1 MQTTPY
7 VDALLADLEAMASL
21 GDEAVANAAQRLS
34 QTLRAS
40 AGMRLLDLLGE
51 AALEI
56 SAQLPSGHVEVRLAG
71 QEPSLVY
78 VDEEPAAAAPSASG
92 DDAASA
98 RITLRLSESL
108 KLNIELAATREGVP
122 ELALGAW
129 GGWAAV
135 AAVHNCGPGGIRA
148 RRSCRCLFSAARSRR
163 MSLTQRASWSAS
175 RNPSSAATDSLTH
188 IS

>member
-40 AGMRLLDLLGE
+40 AGLRLLDLLGE

-78 VDEEPAAAAPSASG
+78 VEEEPSAAPTAGGAEDGMSS
-92 DDAASA
+92 

-108 KLNIELAATREGVP
+108 KATIEIAATREGVSVNS
-122 ELALGAW
+122 W
-129 GGWAAV
+129 I
-135 AAVHNCGPGGIRA
+135 IRA
-148 RRSCRCLFSAARSRR
+148 LARSASAPARR
-163 MSLTQRASWSAS
+163 VGRRLTGYAES
-175 RNPSSAATDSLTH
+175 
-188 IS
+188 